1 MTGLKRCILIVGLAL
16 LLPGTAGSAQG
27 IGDGWQAQTSAVDG
41 GRRRRFGVHDRAV
54 NVLEGET
61 DLVVAKSDDPDPV
74 VAGEVLTYTLVITN
88 SGPSGATGVVVTD
101 TLPSGVSFDSA
112 VASQGTY
119 NSVTGEWMVGELA
132 DGSDATLTL
141 VLTVDP
147 STRGT
152 LSNTAEVSAIESDPT
167 PGNNTTTVGTMVNA
181 EADLVVAKSDDPDP
195 VVAGEVLTYTLV
207 ITNSGPSDAT
217 GVVVTDT
224 LPSGASFDSA
234 VASQGTYDSITGEWI
249 VGELADG
256 SDATLTL
263 VLTVDPSTRG
273 MLFNAA
279 EVSAIESD
287 PVPLNNTTTVGTVVN
302 AEADLVVAKSDGPDP
317 VVAGEALTYS
327 LTLTNSGPSDATGIT
342 IVDDFPD
349 KVALFSATP
358 SQGTCSGVDA
368 LTCNIGAVASGASA
382 TVSLVVTVTSPLPNG
397 TIITNVAATNGNE
410 TDPHSGNNSAQT
422 QTAVQSSPV
431 LTITK
436 TDDPDPVDA
445 GGTLLYTLVVTN
457 SGNENATSVSVSEHY
472 DPNVSF
478 VYANPGPDP
487 GSGNQVWTLPT
498 VAVGSPETIDIVVRV
513 TSPLPVGAILTNRA
527 TLDSDQTAPVTV
539 TTVTSVTSAADLT
552 LTKVD
557 LPDPVQAGGDLVY
570 FVTYQNFGTAPA
582 EDVVI
587 TETYDSRTTFVSA
600 EPVPREGTNN
610 VWDIGGVPVG
620 ESGSI
625 LVTVRVD
632 TPLTNGSVLNNR
644 VTMDGAHT
652 APQSIT
658 ETTRV
663 ASAPDLTL
671 SVSGHLDPVEA
682 GDPLTYTLRYANAGN
697 ADATQVVVTATL
709 DSRVSLANA
718 MPPPD
723 GGSDQVWYWN
733 VDTISGGAGYG
744 ETVIRV
750 DVPFSL
756 PNGTI
761 LEFTAQ
767 LKDAEGD
774 FLECATQTTVR
785 TLPDLTIAKMG
796 QGHVPSLFS
805 PNKQMAY
812 IVTYGNAGY
821 GDAQDVII
829 TATLP
834 TGTTYGG
841 YEWQPSGD
849 GVYTYAIGPLPARS
863 TGHTITFT
871 VMHPD
876 TPGVSAL
883 EFSTPFAIAAR
894 AGTGEDLNPD
904 DNMISIDIG
913 VPDLTIEGLSI
924 EPDPAS
930 VQPGVLIT
938 FTVTVTLMNQ
948 GTGMAWNPDDASGF
962 FVDVFTAS
970 IPSYPFDRDGEFSA
984 KVGAIAPGFKS
995 PPSVITVPLTTP
1007 INRDV
1012 VFYIKVDNHE
1022 RYPYGLVPEHDEMN
1036 NVIAWPPRVFL
1047 PCVLKRYRTWDTY
1060 YEDNDHWRKAYGPLA
1075 SGQTYL
1081 AYPDDAEDYYYFTL
1095 PATATVSVTVTDFA
1109 PTSSNGTVALYG
1121 PAVGD
1126 NRGDYIVH
1134 YGDDG
1139 RRSMH
1144 LEKSLAPGKYYIRV
1158 YTAQEHS
1165 TQQLYRLTMAY

>member
-1 MTGLKRCILIVGLAL
+1 
-16 LLPGTAGSAQG
+16 
-27 IGDGWQAQTSAVDG
+27 
-41 GRRRRFGVHDRAV
+41 
-54 NVLEGET
+54 
-61 DLVVAKSDDPDPV
+61 VAKRDDPDPV
-74 VAGEVLTYTLVITN
+74 VAGE
-88 SGPSGATGVVVTD
+88 A
-101 TLPSGVSFDSA
+101 
-112 VASQGTY
+112 
-119 NSVTGEWMVGELA
+119 
-132 DGSDATLTL
+132 
-141 VLTVDP
+141 
-147 STRGT
+147 
-152 LSNTAEVSAIESDPT
+152 
-167 PGNNTTTVGTMVNA
+167 
-181 EADLVVAKSDDPDP
+181 
-195 VVAGEVLTYTLV
+195 LTYTLV

-224 LPSGASFDSA
+224 LPSGVSFDSDVASQGTYNSVTGVWMVGELADGSDATLALVLTVDPSTRGTLSNAAEVSAIEPDPTPGNNTTTEGTMVHAEADLAVIKRDDPDPVVAGEALTYTLVVTNSGPSDATGVVVTDTLPSGTSFDSA
-234 VASQGTYDSITGEWI
+234 VASQGTYNSVTGVWM
-249 VGELADG
+249 VGDLADG
-256 SDATLTL
+256 SDATLAL

-273 MLFNAA
+273 TLSNVA

-287 PVPLNNTTTVGTVVN
+287 PTPGNNVDGQGTMTN
-302 AEADLVVAKSDGPDP
+302 ARTDLVVTKTDGPDP
-317 VVAGEALTYS
+317 VVSGEALTY
-327 LTLTNSGPSDATGIT
+327 TLVITNSGPSDATGVT

-349 KVALFSATP
+349 EVILSSATP

-368 LTCNIGAVASGASA
+368 VTCNIGAVASGASA
-382 TVSLVVTVTSPLPNG
+382 TVSLVVTVTSPLTDG
-397 TIITNVAATNGNE
+397 TIITNVAAANGNE
-410 TDPHSGNNSAQT
+410 TDPHTGDNSAQA

-445 GGTLLYTLVVTN
+445 GGTLLYTLVITN
-457 SGNENATSVSVSEHY
+457 SGNENATSVSVTEHY

-478 VYANPGPDP
+478 VYANPDPDS
-487 GSGNQVWTLPT
+487 GSVNRVWTLPT
-498 VAVGSPETIDIVVRV
+498 VAVGSPETIHIVVRV
-513 TSPLPVGAILTNRA
+513 ASPLPVGAVLTNRA

-539 TTVTSVTSAADLT
+539 TAVTAVTSAADLT
-552 LTKVD
+552 LTKAD

-600 EPVPREGTNN
+600 LPPPREGPNN
-610 VWDIGGVPVG
+610 VWDIGDVPVG

-632 TPLTNGSVLNNR
+632 TPLSNGTVLTNR
-644 VTMDGAHT
+644 VTMDSAHT
-652 APQSIT
+652 APQSVT

-671 SVSGHLDPVEA
+671 SATGHLDPVEA

-697 ADATQVVVTATL
+697 SNATQVVVTATL
-709 DSRVSLANA
+709 DSRISLASA

-723 GGSDQVWYWN
+723 GGSDPVWYWN
-733 VDTISGGAGYG
+733 VDTISGEVGNG
-744 ETVIRV
+744 EIVIRV
-750 DVPFSL
+750 NVPVSL

-767 LKDAEGD
+767 LEDAEGD

-785 TLPDLTIAKMG
+785 TLPDLTIGKVG
-796 QGHVPSLFS
+796 EGHVPSLFS

-812 IVTYGNAGY
+812 VVTYGNAGY

-829 TATLP
+829 TTTLP
-834 TGTTYGG
+834 TGTTYAG
-841 YEWQPSGD
+841 YEWQRSGD
-849 GVYTYAIGPLPARS
+849 GIYTYAIGPLPARS
-863 TGHTITFT
+863 TGHAITFT
-871 VMHPD
+871 VVHTD

-883 EFSTPFAIAAR
+883 EFSTPFTIAAR

-904 DNMISIDIG
+904 DNTVSIDIG

-938 FTVTVTLMNQ
+938 FNVTVTLMNQ
-948 GTGMAWNPDDASGF
+948 GTGMAWNPDDAGGF

-970 IPSYPFDRDGEFSA
+970 IPSYPFERDGGFSA

-1007 INRDV
+1007 IDRDV
-1012 VFYIKVDNHE
+1012 VFYIKADNHE

-1036 NVIAWPPRVFL
+1036 NVMAWPPRVFL
-1047 PCVLKRYRTWDTY
+1047 PCVLRRYWAGY
-1060 YEDNDHWRKAYGPLA
+1060 YENNDHWLGAYGPLA

-1081 AYPDDAEDYYYFTL
+1081 AYPDDAEDYYYFAL
-1095 PATATVSVTVTDFA
+1095 PATATVSVSVEDFE
-1109 PTSSNGTVALYG
+1109 PTSTNGDLLLYG
-1121 PAVGD
+1121 PATGGL
-1126 NRGDYIVH
+1126 RGALIAQ
-1134 YGDDG
+1134 YGKRG
-1139 RRSMH
+1139 SPSMSLGPLL
-1144 LEKSLAPGKYYIRV
+1144 LEPGKYYVRV
-1158 YTAQEHS
+1158 YTDREHS
-1165 TQQLYRLTMAY
+1165 TERLYRLTVVY